1 MWSTSGD
8 ILNMSLAIG
17 FIVLVIFLCFFLFY
31 GILILRDISKVA
43 EDVEELVERV
53 HKTVLEPL
61 RAVDYV
67 IEKAKPF
74 LEAFVESKVSSA
86 TKKQSKKS

>member
-1 MWSTSGD
+1 MWANSGD
-8 ILNMSLAIG
+8 VLNMSLAIG
-17 FIVLVIFLCFFLFY
+17 FIVLVIFLSIFLFY

-43 EDVEELVERV
+43 EDVEELVARV
-53 HKTVLEPL
+53 HKTVSEPL
-61 RAVDYV
+61 RALDFL

-74 LEAFVESKVSSA
+74 FEALIESRLKSV